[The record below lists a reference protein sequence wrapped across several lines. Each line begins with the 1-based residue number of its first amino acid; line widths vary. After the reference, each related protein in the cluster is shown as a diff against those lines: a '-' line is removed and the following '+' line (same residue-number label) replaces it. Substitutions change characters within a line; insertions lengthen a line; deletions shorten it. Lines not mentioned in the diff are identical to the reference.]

1 MYACPR
7 NLCFAGFDVFFLGRI
22 ALAGRFPWHGL
33 IQSLAMFFLTW
44 NTKLDFPLKWK
55 RSCARSQTPGSL
67 AHTGFPRRVSVASW
81 EVVVLQTG
89 KTNTSTIMI
98 HHHPSSVRVLKNNK
112 KGPDFVGQL
121 AMKKTWKNRLRHP
134 GIHTE
139 VWNTVF
145 VLRIILGCLPNFS
158 FGVPW
163 MSSLGQTPWDPI
175 SRFNKIF
182 KDPLKGRSLVSHK
195 EKWTSPKNHRGEV
208 PHKNYA
214 F

>member
-33 IQSLAMFFLTW
+33 IQSLAMLFLTW

-98 HHHPSSVRVLKNNK
+98 HHHPSSVRDAQKPIKRGPILWANWQWRKLEKTVSDIQVFILRCETRCLFYVSFWGVYQTSVSVSPGCRVSGKPLGIQSPDSTRSSRIPWKDGVLFPTNKNEHL
-112 KGPDFVGQL
+112 P
-121 AMKKTWKNRLRHP
+121 KTT
-134 GIHTE
+134 G
-139 VWNTVF
+139 F
-145 VLRIILGCLPNFS
+145 
-158 FGVPW
+158 
-163 MSSLGQTPWDPI
+163 
-175 SRFNKIF
+175 
-182 KDPLKGRSLVSHK
+182 
-195 EKWTSPKNHRGEV
+195 
-208 PHKNYA
+208 
-214 F
+214 

>member
-98 HHHPSSVRVLKNNK
+98 HHHPSSVRDAQKPIK
-112 KGPDFVGQL
+112 RGPILWAPFRQCSENL
-121 AMKKTWKNRLRHP
+121 KKTYCRHP

-145 VLRIILGCLPNFS
+145 VLRIILGFRWPPGCRVS
-158 FGVPW
+158 GVC
-163 MSSLGQTPWDPI
+163 
-175 SRFNKIF
+175 
-182 KDPLKGRSLVSHK
+182 PLKIQSPDFSQDLQGSLERTESCFPQKKTCSHLP
-195 EKWTSPKNHRGEV
+195 ENHR
-208 PHKNYA
+208 
-214 F
+214 FLSST